1 MSPENS
7 LLNERVVEITQQL
20 IRFNTTNY
28 GVGQSEGEHEAAAYV
43 VEILRGMGLDPVTIE
58 SAPTRAN
65 VIARVEGEDLSL
77 PALIVHGHLDVVPAI
92 AEDWKYPP
100 FSGEI
105 AEGCI
110 WGRGAVDMKN
120 TVAMYLAA
128 MEQILSSGKKP
139 RRTILLA
146 FFADEESGG
155 TYGAQYLVQHHPE
168 LFAGAS
174 EAISEVGGYSV
185 ALSSGQRSYLLQTGE
200 KAILWLKLFVPGTP
214 GHGSRINNNNAVT
227 KLAQALI
234 RITEAQWPV
243 QLTATTQALLTA
255 LARLHNLDPETAELD
270 ELLALTGLA
279 RQFIAPTFRNTV
291 NPTGLSAGYKHNV
304 IPGEAE
310 AWLDIRTLPGE
321 EEAVKKTIQELAGS
335 EIRVEVVLQDIGFE
349 TKFSGPLVDT
359 ITAILLEHDPE
370 AVVLPYL
377 LAGGTDNKSL
387 SKLGITGY
395 GFAPLKLPADLD
407 FGALFHG
414 TDERVPLEALVF
426 GKNVMI
432 DLLLRY

>member
-43 VEILRGMGLDPVTIE
+43 TEILRGMGLDPVTIE

-65 VIARVEGEDLSL
+65 VIARVEGEDPSL
-77 PALIVHGHLDVVPAI
+77 PALVVHGHLDVVPAI

-120 TVAMYLAA
+120 TVALYLAA
-128 MEQILSSGKKP
+128 MEQILASGNKP
-139 RRTILLA
+139 RRTIILA

-155 TYGAQYLVQHHPE
+155 TYGAQYLVEHHPE

-214 GHGSRINNNNAVT
+214 GHGSRINENNAVT
-227 KLAQALI
+227 QLAKALI

-255 LARLHNLDPETAELD
+255 LATLHNLDPETAELD
-270 ELLALTGLA
+270 ELLELTGLA

-291 NPTGLSAGYKHNV
+291 NPTGLRAGYKHNV

-321 EEAVKKTIQELAGS
+321 EERVKETIQELAGP
-335 EIRVEVVLQDIGFE
+335 EIKVEVVLQDIGFE
-349 TKFSGPLVDT
+349 TEFSGPLIDT
-359 ITAILLEHDPE
+359 MTEILLEHDPD